1 MKEFILAFVPIF
13 VAVDAIGTLPLYI
26 GLTEG
31 MKKKE
36 RYYMVLQSIITAL
49 FVAISFLFVG
59 KAIFSLL
66 GITIADFMVAGGL
79 LLFAISLMDL
89 LTNEKKSRKT
99 GLTLPG
105 VVPLGTPLI
114 VGPAVLTTA
123 LMLVDIHGMTIVIAA
138 TIVNILLA
146 GLIFIAAGFFTRILG
161 LAGTKAVSKVASLI
175 LAAIAIMMV
184 RKGITRMISNT

>member
-1 MKEFILAFVPIF
+1 
-13 VAVDAIGTLPLYI
+13 
-26 GLTEG
+26 
-31 MKKKE
+31 
-36 RYYMVLQSIITAL
+36 MVMQSIITAL

-89 LTNEKKSRKT
+89 LTNEKRSRRT
-99 GLTLPG
+99 GITLPG
-105 VVPLGTPLI
+105 VVPLGTPFI

-123 LMLVDIHGMTIVIAA
+123 LMLVDIHGMTTVIAA
-138 TIVNILLA
+138 TVTNILLA
-146 GLIFIAAGFFTRILG
+146 GLIFMGAGFFTRILG
-161 LAGTKAVSKVASLI
+161 TAGTKATSKVASLI